1 MASNAWLA
9 ELHDERRRRSDAAE
23 PPAQRR
29 RLSEADDRTPDVPAS
44 VAPDVPAQASAGPEI
59 IEIGDTDDDEAVA
72 APAAPEAPAVED
84 DAALAA
90 RLQREELE
98 FGEAR
103 AVTGQAFGG
112 LGLHAYASWKRRALV
127 AAGARVERSGLRVRL
142 GSSGFKHGP
151 RWALY
156 PEGTRERDQ
165 HAYYAARMGAVE
177 MNCTYYGM
185 PAEATFRGWNALA
198 DRQSDHYDFAF
209 KLNKYFITSKRL
221 CVDDAFRE
229 RWDAHMAKFAL
240 VGARAVAVL
249 VQMPASFERTDRNL
263 AKLRDLDALCRPRAG
278 AFDPTFAVEFR
289 HPSWFDDGADA
300 VYDLFAA
307 SPRLT
312 IVSVHGPGPNTQLVS
327 DRWYPPHNEALRC
340 AAGGKCS
347 YTRVHGTTGCCT
359 GDYGEHHMHPLADR
373 IRAHAAASPGAA
385 AFVGF
390 NNVGGDPPSAIV
402 DAATLAARLNA

>member
-1 MASNAWLA
+1 
-9 ELHDERRRRSDAAE
+9 
-23 PPAQRR
+23 
-29 RLSEADDRTPDVPAS
+29 
-44 VAPDVPAQASAGPEI
+44 
-59 IEIGDTDDDEAVA
+59 
-72 APAAPEAPAVED
+72 
-84 DAALAA
+84 
-90 RLQREELE
+90 
-98 FGEAR
+98 
-103 AVTGQAFGG
+103 
-112 LGLHAYASWKRRALV
+112 
-127 AAGARVERSGLRVRL
+127 
-142 GSSGFKHGP
+142 
-151 RWALY
+151 
-156 PEGTRERDQ
+156 
-165 HAYYAARMGAVE
+165 
-177 MNCTYYGM
+177 M

-249 VQMPASFERTDRNL
+249 VQMPARRRARVIVESSCRSVGRSDRGDAVEWWRRHRGMVASTPRSDRVDPPIAQASFERTDRNL

-347 YTRVHGTTGCCT
+347 YTRVHGTTGADPGVKRT
-359 GDYGEHHMHPLADR
+359 RPVARPPGEPRPMSPPPLNVS
-373 IRAHAAASPGAA
+373 HTQAAAPATTASTTCTRSPTASARTRPRRRAPRPLWASTTSAAIRRPPSSTRRRSRRGSTREVPSRRARYRPARAGTSRRCDSRTRPPHDECKIVHLSTTGAA
-385 AFVGF
+385 KC
-390 NNVGGDPPSAIV
+390 
-402 DAATLAARLNA
+402 AARGPAAAEPSTGSGVRL